1 MLLCMCGIDRGEIG
15 ADSGV
20 EYCDGVCAELTVYLY
35 ENIVELIQPL
45 AYISILLYY
54 EKIKGYPVAD

>member
-20 EYCDGVCAELTVYLY
+20 EYCDGVCAELTV
-35 ENIVELIQPL
+35 V
-45 AYISILLYY
+45 
-54 EKIKGYPVAD
+54 K

>member
-45 AYISILLYY
+45 AYISIFLL
-54 EKIKGYPVAD
+54 

>member
-20 EYCDGVCAELTVYLY
+20 KYCDGVCAELTV
-35 ENIVELIQPL
+35 V
-45 AYISILLYY
+45 
-54 EKIKGYPVAD
+54 K